1 MHVGELKTGQSFGEL
16 SLIYG
21 VPRTTT
27 MIASNTVVLIR
38 LEKSSFDKYVPNFF
52 EQQVN
57 DLLEFL
63 KICPIFYNCSRE
75 TLLKLAIRSETKKY
89 ISDSLILGRSYKT
102 EYLYLIRRGFVKVN
116 FMLVLI
122 H

>member
-1 MHVGELKTGQSFGEL
+1 MHIGELKTGQSFGEL

-21 VPRTTT
+21 VPRSTT
-27 MIASNTVVLIR
+27 MITSNFVVLIK
-38 LEKSSFDKYVPNFF
+38 LEKSSFDKFVPNLF

-63 KICPIFYNCSRE
+63 KICPIFYNCPRE

-89 ISDSLILGRSYKT
+89 NMDSLILGKKYKT
-102 EYLYLIRRGFVKVN
+102 ESIYLIRRGFVKVK
-116 FMLVLI
+116 
-122 H
+122 